1 MHVTY
6 IDVPERV
13 SPQIAPRLGGTRARD
28 GRASTESDRF
38 TRRRGETNR
47 NETNE
52 TNIIIDTLAELSH
65 FFLLFFF
72 PLFLSSLFT
81 FHETLTNLT
90 SLAFRYEAVVGADSS
105 RFPRIIDVACTRA
118 RVGGRQGADRG
129 KARSRFRS
137 THVARKGR
145 IYHTR
150 GLVIM
155 AIVIIIIIIIII
167 IVIIPKGV
175 IRYRDS

>member
-47 NETNE
+47 YYYRYTRG
-52 TNIIIDTLAELSH
+52 IITLFSSLLLPTFS
-65 FFLLFFF
+65 LLF
-72 PLFLSSLFT
+72 SLFRNT
-81 FHETLTNLT
+81 HESHVLGV
-90 SLAFRYEAVVGADSS
+90 SIRGCCRC
-105 RFPRIIDVACTRA
+105 RFEPISANHRCRLHSGEG
-118 RVGGRQGADRG
+118 GGRQGADRG

>member
-1 MHVTY
+1 MYRSMYHHRSHHVSE
-6 IDVPERV
+6 ERGLETV
-13 SPQIAPRLGGTRARD
+13 EHQPNPIALRD
-28 GRASTESDRF
+28 DEV
-38 TRRRGETNR
+38 RRIG
-47 NETNE
+47 
-52 TNIIIDTLAELSH
+52 IIIDTLAELSH

-150 GLVIM
+150 GLLIM
-155 AIVIIIIIIIII
+155 ANVIIIIIIIII
-167 IVIIPKGV
+167 IVIPKGV

>member
-1 MHVTY
+1 MYRSVYHHRSHHVSE
-6 IDVPERV
+6 ERGLETV
-13 SPQIAPRLGGTRARD
+13 EHQPNPIALRD
-28 GRASTESDRF
+28 DEV
-38 TRRRGETNR
+38 RRIG
-47 NETNE
+47 
-52 TNIIIDTLAELSH
+52 IIIDTLAELSH

-167 IVIIPKGV
+167 IVIPKGV

>member
-81 FHETLTNLT
+81 FRKHSRISRPWRFDTRLLSVPIRADFRESSM
-90 SLAFRYEAVVGADSS
+90 SLALGRGWGGD
-105 RFPRIIDVACTRA
+105 RGQT
-118 RVGGRQGADRG
+118 GGRLALD
-129 KARSRFRS
+129 FD

-150 GLVIM
+150 GLLIM

-167 IVIIPKGV
+167 IVIPKGV

>member
-1 MHVTY
+1 MP
-6 IDVPERV
+6 I
-13 SPQIAPRLGGTRARD
+13 RADFR
-28 GRASTESDRF
+28 ES
-38 TRRRGETNR
+38 
-47 NETNE
+47 
-52 TNIIIDTLAELSH
+52 SM
-65 FFLLFFF
+65 
-72 PLFLSSLFT
+72 
-81 FHETLTNLT
+81 
-90 SLAFRYEAVVGADSS
+90 SLALGRGWGGD
-105 RFPRIIDVACTRA
+105 RGQT
-118 RVGGRQGADRG
+118 GGRLALD
-129 KARSRFRS
+129 FD

>member
-1 MHVTY
+1 MYRSVYHHRSHHVSE
-6 IDVPERV
+6 ERGLETV
-13 SPQIAPRLGGTRARD
+13 EHQPNPIALRD
-28 GRASTESDRF
+28 DEV
-38 TRRRGETNR
+38 RRIGMRRMRRILLSIHSR
-47 NETNE
+47 NYHTFFFSSS
-52 TNIIIDTLAELSH
+52 SH
-65 FFLLFFF
+65 FF
-72 PLFLSSLFT
+72 SSLFT

-150 GLVIM
+150 GLLIM

-167 IVIIPKGV
+167 IVIPKGV

>member
-72 PLFLSSLFT
+72 PLFLFS
-81 FHETLTNLT
+81 FHFSETLTNLT

-150 GLVIM
+150 GLLIM

-167 IVIIPKGV
+167 IVIPKGV

>member
-1 MHVTY
+1 MYRSVYHHRSHHVSE
-6 IDVPERV
+6 ERGLETV
-13 SPQIAPRLGGTRARD
+13 EHQPNPIALQND
-28 GRASTESDRF
+28 EV
-38 TRRRGETNR
+38 RR
-47 NETNE
+47 
-52 TNIIIDTLAELSH
+52 IIIDTLAELSH

-72 PLFLSSLFT
+72 PLFLFS
-81 FHETLTNLT
+81 FHFSETLTNLT

>member
-1 MHVTY
+1 MYRSVYHHRSHHVSE
-6 IDVPERV
+6 ERGLETV
-13 SPQIAPRLGGTRARD
+13 EHQPNPIALRD
-28 GRASTESDRF
+28 DEV
-38 TRRRGETNR
+38 RRIG
-47 NETNE
+47 
-52 TNIIIDTLAELSH
+52 IIIDTLAELSH

-72 PLFLSSLFT
+72 PLFLFS
-81 FHETLTNLT
+81 FHFSETLTNLT

>member
-1 MHVTY
+1 MYRSVYHHRSHHVSE
-6 IDVPERV
+6 ERGLETV
-13 SPQIAPRLGGTRARD
+13 EHQPNPIALRD
-28 GRASTESDRF
+28 DEV
-38 TRRRGETNR
+38 RRIG
-47 NETNE
+47 
-52 TNIIIDTLAELSH
+52 IIIDTLAELSH

-150 GLVIM
+150 GLLIM

-167 IVIIPKGV
+167 IVIPKGV

>member
-1 MHVTY
+1 MYRSVYHHRSHHVSE
-6 IDVPERV
+6 ERGLETV
-13 SPQIAPRLGGTRARD
+13 EHQPNPIALRD
-28 GRASTESDRF
+28 DEV
-38 TRRRGETNR
+38 RRIG
-47 NETNE
+47 
-52 TNIIIDTLAELSH
+52 IIIDTLAELSH

-150 GLVIM
+150 GLLIM
-155 AIVIIIIIIIII
+155 ANVIIIIIIIII
-167 IVIIPKGV
+167 IVIPKGV

>member
-47 NETNE
+47 YYYRYTRG
-52 TNIIIDTLAELSH
+52 IITLFSSLLLPTFS
-65 FFLLFFF
+65 LLF
-72 PLFLSSLFT
+72 SLFT
-81 FHETLTNLT
+81 KHSRISRPWRFDTRLLSVPIRADFRESSM
-90 SLAFRYEAVVGADSS
+90 SLALGRGWGGD
-105 RFPRIIDVACTRA
+105 RGQT
-118 RVGGRQGADRG
+118 GGRLALD
-129 KARSRFRS
+129 FD

-150 GLVIM
+150 GLLIM

>member
-1 MHVTY
+1 MYRSVYHHRSHHVSE
-6 IDVPERV
+6 ERGLETV
-13 SPQIAPRLGGTRARD
+13 EHQPNPIALQND
-28 GRASTESDRF
+28 EV
-38 TRRRGETNR
+38 RR
-47 NETNE
+47 
-52 TNIIIDTLAELSH
+52 IIIDTLAELSH

-72 PLFLSSLFT
+72 PLFLFS
-81 FHETLTNLT
+81 FHFSETLTNLT

-167 IVIIPKGV
+167 IVIPKGV

>member
-47 NETNE
+47 YYYRYTRG
-52 TNIIIDTLAELSH
+52 IITLFSSLLLPTFS
-65 FFLLFFF
+65 LLF
-72 PLFLSSLFT
+72 SLFT
-81 FHETLTNLT
+81 KHSRISRPWRFDTRLLSVPIRADFRESSM
-90 SLAFRYEAVVGADSS
+90 SLALGRGWGGD
-105 RFPRIIDVACTRA
+105 RGQT
-118 RVGGRQGADRG
+118 GGRLALD
-129 KARSRFRS
+129 FD

-150 GLVIM
+150 GLLIM

-167 IVIIPKGV
+167 IVIPKGV

>member
-38 TRRRGETNR
+38 TRRRGKTNR
-47 NETNE
+47 YYYRHSRNYHTFFFSS
-52 TNIIIDTLAELSH
+52 LSH
-65 FFLLFFF
+65 FF
-72 PLFLSSLFT
+72 SSLFT
-81 FHETLTNLT
+81 FQKHSRISRPWRFDTRLLSVPIRADFRESSM
-90 SLAFRYEAVVGADSS
+90 SLALGRGWGGD
-105 RFPRIIDVACTRA
+105 RGQT
-118 RVGGRQGADRG
+118 GGRLALD
-129 KARSRFRS
+129 FD

-150 GLVIM
+150 GLLIM

-167 IVIIPKGV
+167 IVIPKGV

>member
-1 MHVTY
+1 MYRSVYHHRSHHVSE
-6 IDVPERV
+6 ERGLETV
-13 SPQIAPRLGGTRARD
+13 EHQPNPIALQND
-28 GRASTESDRF
+28 EV
-38 TRRRGETNR
+38 RR
-47 NETNE
+47 
-52 TNIIIDTLAELSH
+52 IIIDTLAELSH

-72 PLFLSSLFT
+72 PLFLFS
-81 FHETLTNLT
+81 FHFSETLTNLT

-150 GLVIM
+150 GLLIM

-167 IVIIPKGV
+167 IVIPKGV

>member
-47 NETNE
+47 YYYRYTRG
-52 TNIIIDTLAELSH
+52 IITL
-65 FFLLFFF
+65 F
-72 PLFLSSLFT
+72 SSLLLPT
-81 FHETLTNLT
+81 FSLFSFHFSETLTNLT